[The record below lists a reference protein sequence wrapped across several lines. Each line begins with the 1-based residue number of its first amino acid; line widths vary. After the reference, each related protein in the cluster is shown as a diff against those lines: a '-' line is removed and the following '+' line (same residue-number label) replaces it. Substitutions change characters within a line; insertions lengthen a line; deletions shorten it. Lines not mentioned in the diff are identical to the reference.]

1 MPLVTRRSSGS
12 RLSRRPRRLDT
23 DSRHGDHA
31 AASTHA
37 GSRDPRRCVPHPF
50 SLSCLDKIR
59 LPRAN
64 LCGSDLEYYIIWLLL
79 YRLLFFFNII
89 SWEQSPSHKKKV
101 GGRSVLALI
110 RDQLTSG
117 ALSSSVLYIFCPLDQ
132 RRLAF
137 AGYACMGVMSDLK
150 CANQVSQKLSIN

>member
-1 MPLVTRRSSGS
+1 VANQCDTTGFPTITRESIETYLGRI
-12 RLSRRPRRLDT
+12 
-23 DSRHGDHA
+23 
-31 AASTHA
+31 
-37 GSRDPRRCVPHPF
+37 
-50 SLSCLDKIR
+50 LSCTDKFYLAALVQTSI
-59 LPRAN
+59 L
-64 LCGSDLEYYIIWLLL
+64 
-79 YRLLFFFNII
+79 FNII

-117 ALSSSVLYIFCPLDQ
+117 VLSSSVLYIFCPLDQ

>member
-1 MPLVTRRSSGS
+1 MFERWWQINVTRQVSPQLHVNQS
-12 RLSRRPRRLDT
+12 RLT
-23 DSRHGDHA
+23 WG
-31 AASTHA
+31 
-37 GSRDPRRCVPHPF
+37 GSF
-50 SLSCLDKIR
+50 LAQTSF
-59 LPRAN
+59 
-64 LCGSDLEYYIIWLLL
+64 IWLLL

-89 SWEQSPSHKKKV
+89 SWEQSPSHQKKKV

-117 ALSSSVLYIFCPLDQ
+117 VLSSSVLYIFCPLDQ
-132 RRLAF
+132 KRLAF